1 MISAYYLLAQLFLSR
16 TPPSSHD
23 DKEEEK
29 EEDDEEEG
37 DEREEVEDKKEEVE
51 DKKEEVEEQEE
62 EEGMGKKEEGEEEVA
77 PKNIPA
83 NTATDKVLAAANLK
97 VGLLLVQL
105 FMRIAFSPSGPVCP
119 IITFLSICSHFL

>member
-51 DKKEEVEEQEE
+51 EQEE
-62 EEGMGKKEEGEEEVA
+62 EEGMGKKEKGEEEVA

-97 VGLLLVQL
+97 VGLLLVQF
-105 FMRIAFSPSGPVCP
+105 FMRIAFSLSEPVCP